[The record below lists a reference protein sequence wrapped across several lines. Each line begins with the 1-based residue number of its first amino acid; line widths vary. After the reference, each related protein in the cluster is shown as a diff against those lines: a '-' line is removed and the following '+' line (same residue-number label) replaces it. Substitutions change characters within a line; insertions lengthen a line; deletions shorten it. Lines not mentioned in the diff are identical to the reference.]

1 MPPASPRLRL
11 PVVSEVLLVE
21 DDPDVRESVSALL
34 KRHGLVVLAT
44 DEGRKALELA
54 EHARPSVIL
63 LDLMTNGMSGWEF
76 LEKRQTI
83 RALSRIPVVVMTGD
97 PNATVGADIILR
109 KPFGEDQLLAALR
122 RYVQLERS

>member
-1 MPPASPRLRL
+1 MPRASPSLRL
-11 PVVSEVLLVE
+11 GVVSAILLVE

-34 KRHGLVVLAT
+34 KRHGLDVLAT

-54 EHARPSVIL
+54 QHARPAVIL

-76 LEKRQTI
+76 LERRQSV
-83 RALSRIPVVVMTGD
+83 RGLSAIPVVVMTGD
-97 PNATVGADIILR
+97 PNATVGADVILR
-109 KPFGEDQLLAALR
+109 KPFDEGQLLAALR